1 MASQPS
7 ETPQETLLE
16 LVPLVRWHYAKCS
29 STNGRYLMETP
40 SEGFTLYQRPP
51 NGRYYMRYS
60 IKGQGQQRA
69 SLGTTD
75 PVEAERRAQSKWIK
89 ACALAEVGLSVSK
102 KQFEKIAE
110 EFIAGIV
117 LAVEREEKAEYQAKQ
132 YPMIIRKYFV
142 GYFGAKLMSAVKPE
156 DVDAYWVWRKEYWIT
171 GPGSKNPLI
180 EYTRTIKGRE
190 TRIFRPVKE
199 GYPSESTLHKEA
211 LLLRQL
217 FEFGQRR
224 GHTTE
229 IPEITVPKNH
239 RRTNKSRPGFTME
252 EFLHLREVSEQRV
265 REFEL
270 SNGETSGKNQRVY
283 QDRLRLHCFCMIAG
297 FTGMRPTELFN
308 LSWGDLEVRKIQM
321 ENGEFS
327 DVTVIQARG
336 KGKERE
342 LAAMPETLTFFNL
355 LRSLFYVATNGMP
368 EDDDPVFFNHQGQRI
383 RSFKKGLAEL
393 LEAAGLRTTRD
404 GRTRDSFSFR
414 HFYITQQIREGVG
427 HHLLGRNV
435 GTSSKMIDAYYSKI
449 RPTDEIAQLIPDWT
463 KQRIVDY
470 RRK

>member
-1 MASQPS
+1 MDP
-7 ETPQETLLE
+7 
-16 LVPLVRWHYAKCS
+16 V
-29 STNGRYLMETP
+29 
-40 SEGFTLYQRPP
+40 SEGYSLYQRPP

-75 PVEAERRAQSKWIK
+75 PIEAERRAQSKWIK

-110 EFIAGIV
+110 EFIAGIE
-117 LAVEREEKAEYQAKQ
+117 LAVQRGEKAEYQAKQ

-142 GYFGAKLMSAVKPE
+142 GFFGAKLMSAIKPKDIE
-156 DVDAYWVWRKEYWIT
+156 EYWAWRKEYWIT
-171 GPGSKNPLI
+171 GPGSKHPII
-180 EYTRTIKGRE
+180 EYRRIIKGRE

-199 GYPSESTLHKEA
+199 GHPSHSTMQKEA

-217 FEFGQRR
+217 LEFGQRQ
-224 GHTTE
+224 GYATE
-229 IPEITVPKNH
+229 IPEIVVPKSK
-239 RRTNKSRPGFTME
+239 RRTNNSRPGLTME
-252 EFLHLREVSEQRV
+252 EFLRLKSVSEQRV

-270 SNGETSGKNQRVY
+270 SDGDTSGKNQRVY
-283 QDRLRLHCFCMIAG
+283 QDRLRLHCFCMIAC

-327 DVTVIQARG
+327 EVTVIQARG

-355 LRSLFYVATNGMP
+355 LKSLFYVATNHVP
-368 EDDDPVFFNHQGQRI
+368 QDNDPVFFNHQGQRI

-393 LEAAGLRTTRD
+393 LEAADLRTARD

-449 RPTDEIAQLIPDWT
+449 RPTEEIAQLIPDWS
-463 KQRIVDY
+463 KQRLLQY

>member
-1 MASQPS
+1 
-7 ETPQETLLE
+7 
-16 LVPLVRWHYAKCS
+16 
-29 STNGRYLMETP
+29 META
-40 SEGFTLYQRPP
+40 SEGFTLYKRPP

-69 SLGTTD
+69 SLGTND

-102 KQFEKIAE
+102 KQFERIAE
-110 EFIAGIV
+110 EFIQGIE
-117 LAVEREEKAEYQAKQ
+117 LAVLRGEKAPYHAKQ
-132 YPMIIRKYFV
+132 YPTIIRRYFV
-142 GYFGAKLMSAVKPE
+142 AYFGAKLMSAIKP
-156 DVDAYWVWRKEYWIT
+156 DDIDKYWDWRKEFWIT
-171 GPGSKNPLI
+171 GPGSANPQI
-180 EYTRTIKGRE
+180 KYVRTIKGIE
-190 TRIFRPVKE
+190 TTIFRPVKE
-199 GYPSESTLHKEA
+199 GYPSKSTLHKES

-217 FEFGQRR
+217 FEFAQRR
-224 GHTTE
+224 GHTVE
-229 IPEITVPKNH
+229 IPEINVPRDT
-239 RRTNKSRPGFTME
+239 RRKDSSRPGFTME
-252 EFLHLREVSEQRV
+252 EFLHLKSVSEQRV
-265 REFEL
+265 REYEF
-270 SNGETSGKNQRVY
+270 TDADPSGKNQKVY

-308 LSWGDLEVRKIQM
+308 LSWGDIEARKIQVD
-321 ENGEFS
+321 NGEFC

-355 LRSLFYVATNGMP
+355 LRSLFYVANDEMP
-368 EDDDPVFFNHQGQRI
+368 GDDDPVFFNHEGKRI
-383 RSFKKGLAEL
+383 RSFKSGLAKL
-393 LEAAGLRTTRD
+393 LIAADLRVARN
-404 GRTRDSFSFR
+404 GKLRDSFSFR

-463 KQRIVDY
+463 KQRMMDY
-470 RRK
+470 RRR